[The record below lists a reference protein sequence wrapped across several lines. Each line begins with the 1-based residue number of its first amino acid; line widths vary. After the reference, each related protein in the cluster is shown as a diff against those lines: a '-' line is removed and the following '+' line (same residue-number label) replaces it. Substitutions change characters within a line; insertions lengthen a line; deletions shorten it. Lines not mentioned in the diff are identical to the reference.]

1 MDRFIQ
7 LLAAGAGSLGF
18 SLLFNTRG
26 AQLIWATL
34 GGFLSWS
41 VYLAAYALYP
51 SDPVCYFLAAV
62 VLTIYAEIMARL
74 RKTPA
79 TVYLVAGTI
88 PLIPGASLYR
98 TMSSAVTGDAQAA
111 LRHGVSTLLL
121 AAAIAAGILAC
132 MVIWNTVAL
141 LVSRL
146 CRKKSGRV

>member
-1 MDRFIQ
+1 MDQFIQ

-18 SLLFNTRG
+18 ALLFNTCG
-26 AQLIWATL
+26 VQLVWATL
-34 GGFLSWS
+34 GGFLSWG
-41 VYLAAYALYP
+41 VYLAAYALWP
-51 SDPVCYFLAAV
+51 SDPACYFLAAV

-98 TMSSAVTGDAQAA
+98 TMSSAVSGDAQAA
-111 LRHGVSTLLL
+111 FRYGVTTLLL

-132 MVIWNTVAL
+132 MVLWNIGILAAC
-141 LVSRL
+141 RL
-146 CRKKSGRV
+146 RRKN

>member
-1 MDRFIQ
+1 MDKFIQ

-34 GGFLSWS
+34 GGCLSWA
-41 VYLAAYALYP
+41 VYLLTYALWP
-51 SDPVCYFLAAV
+51 SDAVCYFLAAV
-62 VLTIYAEIMARL
+62 VLTVYAEIMARL
-74 RKTPA
+74 HKTPV

-98 TMSSAVTGDAQAA
+98 TMSCAVAGDAQSA
-111 LRHGVSTLLL
+111 LMHGVTTLLL

-132 MVIWNTVAL
+132 MVLWNIGMLAF
-141 LVSRL
+141 SRL
-146 CRKKSGRV
+146 RRK

>member
-1 MDRFIQ
+1 MDKFIQ

-18 SLLFNTRG
+18 ALLFNTRG

-34 GGFLSWS
+34 GGFLSWG
-41 VYLAAYALYP
+41 VYLVVYALWP
-51 SDPVCYFLAAV
+51 SDAVCYFLAAV

-74 RKTPA
+74 RRTPA

-98 TMSSAVTGDAQAA
+98 TMSSAVAGDGQAA
-111 LRHGVSTLLL
+111 LRYGVTTLLL

-132 MVIWNTVAL
+132 MVIWNIGTLAIC
-141 LVSRL
+141 RL
-146 CRKKSGRV
+146 NRKSS

>member
-1 MDRFIQ
+1 MDQFIQ

-18 SLLFNTRG
+18 ALLFNTRG
-26 AQLIWATL
+26 VQLVWATL
-34 GGFLSWS
+34 GGFLSWG
-41 VYLAAYALYP
+41 VYLAAYALWP
-51 SDPVCYFLAAV
+51 SDPACYFLAAV

-98 TMSSAVTGDAQAA
+98 TMSSAVSGDAQAA
-111 LRHGVSTLLL
+111 FRYGVTTLLL

-132 MVIWNTVAL
+132 MVLWNIGILAAC
-141 LVSRL
+141 RL
-146 CRKKSGRV
+146 RRKN

>member
-1 MDRFIQ
+1 MDKLIQ

-26 AQLIWATL
+26 TQLVWATL

-41 VYLAAYALYP
+41 VYLAAFEFLP
-51 SDPVCYFLAAV
+51 SDPICYSLAAD

-74 RKTPA
+74 HKTPV

-98 TMSSAVTGDAQAA
+98 TMSSAVAGEAQAA
-111 LRHGVSTLLL
+111 LRYGVTTLLL
-121 AAAIAAGILAC
+121 AASIAAGILAC
-132 MVIWNTVAL
+132 MVLWNIGMLAAG
-141 LVSRL
+141 RL
-146 CRKKSGRV
+146 RRKS